1 MALND
6 INNRNIRYKDSDTP
20 ENLKENAQKK
30 RVDQEKKIQD
40 ELLEYKYLLE
50 RQSTKV
56 SLAQQKKLLD
66 AYEKHRKQL
75 LDKEIK
81 RREKDALALEDKIF
95 AERWKEREKE
105 HKHELEL
112 QQQRM
117 DALKEQF
124 QSATNIGDKMSAW
137 TKLLGE
143 TFKQQFSKA
152 NLLKGAVEGFNT
164 AMNKASSEM
173 KQVFDT
179 YSKYQTTISTRL
191 QGSGRSFNSLED
203 SLLGKVGVTPY
214 IKTQTLMDNLTALV
228 ESGIA
233 FNLEQRAFLQT
244 ISDKVAT
251 TFNAANSSLLRI
263 VKLQQQDSTASRLGM
278 EAFLTKFLNN
288 LFENT
293 EYLSDSFDEV
303 TNNLVEATSQLS
315 TTMGVEFEYQVQK
328 WLGSLSSVGL
338 SGNTISSLSTALG
351 ALQTGNIQNLESSG
365 MQNLIVM
372 AASRA
377 GLSYADMLS
386 RGINIDETNKL
397 LGSIVQYLQEI
408 GSNTNRV
415 VRNQYAQTFGVS
427 ISDLAAAQNI
437 SASRLKAISESSL
450 SYGNMISELQ
460 SQMGKVYSRTSMSDL
475 INTFI
480 ENLQFSLY
488 SNIANNPV
496 TSAIWKITDMIQE
509 YTGGINIPFV
519 TTVGSGVDL
528 NTTVENLIKLG
539 VMGVGSI
546 GMIGDIVSG
555 LGNTVDF
562 SNTLNRLGIN
572 KGIAT
577 VRGGGNQLATSGF
590 TTSTSTF
597 IGQSS
602 GESIYSQTLA
612 AEKAKTTSDIESGKV
627 TVSQDVDMK
636 KDIADVIANM
646 NTTLTNILQTLQGT
660 LRVNV
665 TNYGLTNEPNI

>member
-636 KDIADVIANM
+636 KDIADVISSM

>member
-602 GESIYSQTLA
+602 GESIYPQTLA

-636 KDIADVIANM
+636 KDIADVISSM

>member
-519 TTVGSGVDL
+519 TALGSGVDL

-636 KDIADVIANM
+636 KDIADVISSM